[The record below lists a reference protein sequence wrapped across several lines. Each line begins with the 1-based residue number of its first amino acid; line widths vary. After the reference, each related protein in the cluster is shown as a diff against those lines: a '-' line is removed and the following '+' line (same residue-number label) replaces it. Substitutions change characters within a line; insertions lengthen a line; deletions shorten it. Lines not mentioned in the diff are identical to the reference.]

1 MNGDRP
7 ENPGG
12 SGRRREPGGE
22 AAHRRQ
28 GFAVLF
34 TGLSGA
40 GKSTL
45 AGAVSAL
52 LGARTGRPVTLLD
65 GDAVRRTL
73 SGELGF
79 SRADRETHLGR
90 VGFVAAEVA
99 KHGGIALC
107 ALIAPYAAGR
117 RALRETVEAVG
128 GGFVEVHVST
138 PLHVCEARDPK
149 GLYAAARAGRIARFT
164 GIGAPYEEPRRPDL
178 AIDTTA
184 AAPDE
189 AARRVLEALE
199 RLGPVPPGD
208 RG

>member
-1 MNGDRP
+1 MSAERPPAARGGPEGDP
-7 ENPGG
+7 A
-12 SGRRREPGGE
+12 RR
-22 AAHRRQ
+22 ARQ

-45 AGAVSAL
+45 AGAVAAL
-52 LGARTGRPVTLLD
+52 LRARTGRTVTLLD

-117 RALRETVEAVG
+117 RALREAVEAH
-128 GGFVEVHVST
+128 GGFAEIHVST
-138 PLHVCEARDPK
+138 PLDICEARDPK
-149 GLYAAARAGRIARFT
+149 GLYAGARAGRIGRFT
-164 GIGAPYEEPRRPDL
+164 GIGDPYEPPERPDL

-184 AAPDE
+184 AAPGE
-189 AARRVLEALE
+189 AACRVVEALE
-199 RLGPVPPGD
+199 RLGLVPPG
-208 RG
+208 GGG

>member
-1 MNGDRP
+1 MSAERP
-7 ENPGG
+7 H
-12 SGRRREPGGE
+12 GRRR
-22 AAHRRQ
+22 

-52 LGARTGRPVTLLD
+52 LCARTGRAVTLLD

-90 VGFVAAEVA
+90 VGFVAAEVV

-117 RALRETVEAVG
+117 RGMREAVEAH
-128 GGFVEVHVST
+128 GGFAEVHVST
-138 PLHVCEARDPK
+138 PLGTCEARDPK
-149 GLYAAARAGRIARFT
+149 GLHARARAGLLPGFT
-164 GIGAPYEEPRRPDL
+164 GIDDPYEAPERPDL
-178 AIDTTA
+178 AIDTAETGPA
-184 AAPDE
+184 AA
-189 AARRVLEALE
+189 ALRVFGTLQ
-199 RLGPVPPGD
+199 RLGLVREPAPRPPAPGAG
-208 RG
+208 R